1 MFHWMAV
8 YPVTCALLLVVL
20 FCLLQSWLLKKD
32 FFSPVTVYCFSQCIT
47 LAIAYLQI
55 DAFMSDF
62 KPLTWMVWILGLV
75 AFCSGCYVAKLSA
88 KARSL
93 PVRVVEATPPQGYNW
108 RLHLVISFFL
118 FALFLVGVVKIIA
131 VAGNLIIFT
140 ENPGRWM
147 SKDVSYGYFP
157 LLFSSGPLCVLMFG
171 VAAFKKFNDVVWVR
185 RVSFVMVL
193 VVIVVNLLAYPNR
206 TALFFNL
213 GFLMILINYLYKRI
227 SPLIILIA
235 MAVAILSFVAIS
247 NLRNQYGTK
256 GVEDKA
262 LEVLVVLPYKYVANN
277 YWNMDYAINPPNDD
291 EYHPHTY
298 GLDFLSGFLEFFR
311 IPGSFRNSF
320 GWDDAFNESIQK
332 EYGFNTVNYLW
343 DVYKDFHLLGVLF
356 FPFLCGIGLTVL
368 HLKLCRPFT
377 PRQVMFHVFF
387 IYFVGWW
394 FFTSGYKQSIYC
406 MWGVAIYLVTTI
418 CSRPVEL
425 SQEGAEPAGQ
435 SPAGLADATADTGD
449 ARECG
454 AECLPA
460 DAPLEGEV
468 ECERDGKEDVA
479 R

>member
-93 PVRVVEATPPQGYNW
+93 PVRIVEATPPQGYNW

-185 RVSFVMVL
+185 RVSFVMVF

-247 NLRNQYGTK
+247 NLRNQ
-256 GVEDKA
+256 
-262 LEVLVVLPYKYVANN
+262 
-277 YWNMDYAINPPNDD
+277 
-291 EYHPHTY
+291 
-298 GLDFLSGFLEFFR
+298 
-311 IPGSFRNSF
+311 
-320 GWDDAFNESIQK
+320 
-332 EYGFNTVNYLW
+332 
-343 DVYKDFHLLGVLF
+343 
-356 FPFLCGIGLTVL
+356 
-368 HLKLCRPFT
+368 
-377 PRQVMFHVFF
+377 
-387 IYFVGWW
+387 
-394 FFTSGYKQSIYC
+394 
-406 MWGVAIYLVTTI
+406 
-418 CSRPVEL
+418 
-425 SQEGAEPAGQ
+425 
-435 SPAGLADATADTGD
+435 
-449 ARECG
+449 
-454 AECLPA
+454 
-460 DAPLEGEV
+460 
-468 ECERDGKEDVA
+468 
-479 R
+479 